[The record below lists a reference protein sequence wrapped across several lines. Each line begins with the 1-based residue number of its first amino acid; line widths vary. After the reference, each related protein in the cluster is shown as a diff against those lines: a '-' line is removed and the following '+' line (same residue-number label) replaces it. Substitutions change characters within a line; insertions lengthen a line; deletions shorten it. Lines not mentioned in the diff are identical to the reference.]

1 MRSSPLYLQK
11 LGKCID
17 HKISVISRGRKG
29 RERQRSKMMMK
40 GEFWSNLG
48 STMAAIM
55 FAYAMFRQYLPP
67 QLQDYMFR
75 YGKKLS
81 NLFYPYIHVTFD
93 EYTGERMKKS
103 EAFSAI
109 QNYLSDKS
117 SANAKRL
124 KADVVKDSQ
133 SLVLSMDY
141 NEEITDEFDGVK
153 LWWSANRSTPKTQQ
167 FSFYPAADEKRYYV
181 LKFHK
186 RDREFVTGTY
196 LKHVMKQGKAIA
208 ADNRQRK
215 LYSNGGGQGSY
226 GPRNGTTWTHVAFE
240 HPATFD
246 TLAMDEKK
254 KNVIKK
260 DLLKF
265 SKGKDYYAKIGKA
278 WKRGYLLYGPPGTGK
293 STMVAAMANFLNYDV
308 YDLELTTVK
317 NNVELRRLLIET
329 SNKSIIVIEDIDCS
343 LDLTGQRE
351 GKKKKKK
358 DDKSEEGSDPI
369 SSMSQ
374 NEEKK
379 ESEVTLSGLLN
390 FIDGIWSACGGER
403 IIVFT
408 TNHVEKLD
416 PALIRRGR
424 MDKHIEMSYC
434 RFEAFKV
441 LAKNYLDIDSHPLFG
456 EIERLLEETDMTPA
470 DVAENLMLKSDDDEE
485 DEACLKCLIEAL
497 EAGKEE
503 ARKKAEEEEKPK
515 EESEQEQPVEEVVT
529 EDVKSAKEVKENGV
543 IH

>member
-1 MRSSPLYLQK
+1 
-11 LGKCID
+11 
-17 HKISVISRGRKG
+17 
-29 RERQRSKMMMK
+29 
-40 GEFWSNLG
+40 
-48 STMAAIM
+48 MAAIM
-55 FAYAMFRQYLPP
+55 FAYAMFRQYFPP
-67 QLQDYMFR
+67 QLQDYIFR

-81 NLFYPYIHVTFD
+81 NFMYPYVHVTFD
-93 EYTGERMKKS
+93 EFIGERMKKS

-117 SANAKRL
+117 SSNAKRL

-141 NEEITDEFDGVK
+141 NEEITDEFNGVK
-153 LWWSANRSTPKTQQ
+153 LWWSANRTTPKTQQ
-167 FSFYPAADEKRYYV
+167 FSFYPGADEKRFYT

-186 RDREFVTGTY
+186 RDRQVITGIY
-196 LKHVMKQGKAIA
+196 LSHVLKQGKAIA

-215 LYSNGGGQGSY
+215 LYSNGGGQGWLGHRSSS
-226 GPRNGTTWTHVAFE
+226 TWTHVAFE

-254 KNVIKK
+254 KREIKK
-260 DLLKF
+260 DLVKF
-265 SKGKDYYAKIGKA
+265 SNGKAYYAKIGKA

-329 SNKSIIVIEDIDCS
+329 SNNA
-343 LDLTGQRE
+343 
-351 GKKKKKK
+351 
-358 DDKSEEGSDPI
+358 
-369 SSMSQ
+369 MSK
-374 NEEKK
+374 NEERK

-434 RFEAFKV
+434 RFEAFK
-441 LAKNYLDIDSHPLFG
+441 N
-456 EIERLLEETDMTPA
+456 
-470 DVAENLMLKSDDDEE
+470 
-485 DEACLKCLIEAL
+485 LIEAL
-497 EAGKEE
+497 KTAKEE
-503 ARKKAEEEEKPK
+503 ASKKAEEDARLKAEKEQK
-515 EESEQEQPVEEVVT
+515 EKEAAEKEQSVK
-529 EDVKSAKEVKENGV
+529 EDVTQDAVSAKEKLLSNGV
-543 IH
+543 VYGEEQYDN

>member
-1 MRSSPLYLQK
+1 M
-11 LGKCID
+11 
-17 HKISVISRGRKG
+17 V
-29 RERQRSKMMMK
+29 MMK
-40 GEFWSNLG
+40 GEQWSNLG
-48 STMAAIM
+48 SKMAAIM
-55 FAYAMFRQYLPP
+55 FVYAMLRQYFPP
-67 QLQDYMFR
+67 QLQDYIFR

-81 NLFYPYIHVTFD
+81 NFMYPYIHVTFD
-93 EYTGERMKKS
+93 EFIGERMKKS

-117 SANAKRL
+117 SASAKRL

-141 NEEITDEFDGVK
+141 NEEITDEFNGVK
-153 LWWSANRSTPKTQQ
+153 LWWSAKRTTPKTQQ
-167 FSFYPAADEKRYYV
+167 FSFYPGADEKRFYT

-186 RDREFVTGTY
+186 RDRQVITGIY
-196 LKHVMKQGKAIA
+196 LSHVLKQGKAIA

-215 LYSNGGGQGSY
+215 LYSNGAGQGWLGNRSS
-226 GPRNGTTWTHVAFE
+226 TTWTHVAFE

-254 KNVIKK
+254 KREIKK
-260 DLLKF
+260 DLVKF
-265 SKGKDYYAKIGKA
+265 SNGKEYYAKIGKA

-293 STMVAAMANFLNYDV
+293 STMVAVMANFLNYDV

-351 GKKKKKK
+351 EKKKKKKK
-358 DDKSEEGSDPI
+358 DDKNEEGDPI
-369 SSMSQ
+369 SAMSK
-374 NEEKK
+374 NEERK

-456 EIERLLEETDMTPA
+456 EIGNLLEETDMTPA
-470 DVAENLMLKSDDDEE
+470 DVAENLMLKSDDDDDDDD
-485 DEACLKCLIEAL
+485 DEVETCLKNLIEAL
-497 EAGKEE
+497 KTAKDEAS
-503 ARKKAEEEEKPK
+503 KKAEEDARLKAEKEQKEK
-515 EESEQEQPVEEVVT
+515 EEAEKEQSVK
-529 EDVKSAKEVKENGV
+529 EDVTQHAISAKEVKDNGV